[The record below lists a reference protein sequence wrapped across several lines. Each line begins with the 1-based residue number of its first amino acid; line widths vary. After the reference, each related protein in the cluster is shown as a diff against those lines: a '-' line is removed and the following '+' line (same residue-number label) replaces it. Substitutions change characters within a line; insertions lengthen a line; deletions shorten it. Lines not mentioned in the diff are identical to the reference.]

1 MKQVGIVGGLR
12 SYIGVENGMYR
23 NVSAEQLGAHVL
35 REVIGRYAIP
45 MEDID
50 GIIAGNGVGAG
61 GNLTRLMMLEAGIRN
76 GIPAM
81 TVDVQCGSGLEAI
94 ATAAAKIESGLAEVI
109 LAGGFESCSTKPLRI
124 RNERHPDYVRT
135 ETEDAGLV
143 QPMTGDPNAYQ
154 TAKFAPGRPDELA
167 MLRGAER
174 VAEAWNMDKRKL
186 DRYAMDS
193 HKKAVMAAESGELQG
208 ILAAPFSTFTGKGGE
223 AGSSQGADQ
232 SGHFPHA
239 VESETNGSM
248 QRRSVQPQ
256 RIRDDRDEGI
266 RKRISEALLDRLP
279 LLVSGGMY
287 ITAGNAC
294 LTHDGAAFVALC
306 SKEYLSGHNRKQKA
320 EIVDVVAVGG
330 DPQRSPE
337 SILPA
342 IDRVL
347 QRNHLSPEQITAW
360 EFNEAFAVMDALM
373 ESRYGRNPRYNIFG
387 GALAYGHPYGA
398 SGGILILHLMQALN
412 RLERPEGMREKY
424 GIAAIAAA
432 GGIGTAMLIRSSI

>member
-1 MKQVGIVGGLR
+1 MKQVCIVGGLR

-35 REVIGRYAIP
+35 REVIDRYAIP

-50 GIIAGNGVGAG
+50 CIIAGNGVGAG
-61 GNLTRLMMLEAGIRN
+61 GNLTRLMMLEVGIPDE
-76 GIPAM
+76 IPAM

-94 ATAAAKIESGLAEVI
+94 ATAAAKIESGLADVI

-124 RNERHPDYVRT
+124 RNERHPDYVREDT
-135 ETEDAGLV
+135 EAAMSA
-143 QPMTGDPNAYQ
+143 QPVTTDPNVYR

-174 VAEAWNMDKRKL
+174 VAQAWNMDKRRL

-193 HKKAVMAAESGELQG
+193 HKRAEMAAESGELQE
-208 ILAAPFSTFTGKGGE
+208 ILAAPFSAFPAKDRE
-223 AGSSQGADQ
+223 AVAFEGAGRWKRSLHEAESGTDQYPKRQATRSSGTQ
-232 SGHFPHA
+232 
-239 VESETNGSM
+239 
-248 QRRSVQPQ
+248 
-256 RIRDDRDEGI
+256 DDRDEGI
-266 RKRISEALLDRLP
+266 RKRMSEALLDRLP
-279 LLVSGGMY
+279 LLVPGGTY

-294 LTHDGAAFVALC
+294 LTHDGAAFVVLC
-306 SKEYLSGHNRKQKA
+306 SKEYLLAHNRNRRA
-320 EIVDVVAVGG
+320 ELVDVVAAGS
-330 DPQRSPE
+330 DPARSPE

-342 IDRVL
+342 IERLL
-347 QRNHLSPEQITAW
+347 QRNHLLPEQITAW
-360 EFNEAFAVMDALM
+360 EYNEAFAVIDALM
-373 ESRYGRNPRYNIFG
+373 ESRYGSNPRYNIFG

-398 SGGILILHLMQALN
+398 SGGILTLHLMQAMN
-412 RLERPEGMREKY
+412 RLECPEGMCEKY